1 MMQKLTR
8 DERMAL
14 TRATMNLLDDWGLQS
29 AEMMTVLNMPES
41 VKVRSLGKY
50 RDSTPFPDD
59 PHVMKRVH
67 FLLRIAEALR
77 TTYPRSPEMGKRWM
91 RQGHRRFGRRSP
103 LSLVVQGGENGLI
116 RVLSELDCSYSW
128 ERTAS
133 TAATKRD
140 PL

>member
-1 MMQKLTR
+1 MQKLS
-8 DERMAL
+8 DEERMVL
-14 TRATMNLLDDWGLQS
+14 TRTTMNLLDDWGLQ
-29 AEMMTVLNMPES
+29 AKEMMAVLDMPES

-59 PHVMKRVH
+59 PQVMTRVH

-91 RQGHRRFGRRSP
+91 RQGHRRFGKRSP
-103 LSLVVQGGENGLI
+103 LSLVVQGGENGLVA
-116 RVLSELDCSYSW
+116 VLSELDCSYSW

-133 TAATKRD
+133 TAATQRR
-140 PL
+140 PS